1 MPHPRRLGWLLLAG
15 AVTGAGC
22 GRTELEICTTPG
34 ATRACQNAC
43 GAGQERCLDGAWT
56 ACDATFERACT
67 NTCGAGVE
75 RCAHGRLEACDAA
88 GWVACVSDCSPD
100 DAGQDIL
107 GSRWCEAD
115 TPQGPCLVE
124 FVDACRSVCGEGT
137 RTCRDGVWDGCTAPL
152 PKPPI
157 LDVTVRDFSAAHPDF
172 EVGPEKQGIVD
183 LGMVESVLGADDKP
197 IYAGDPTTPTT
208 SGREAF
214 DQWYR
219 DVPGVNATGTIEIE
233 LSELAGRPGVYA
245 YTRYGFFPIDGT
257 LLGNEGWP
265 HNYHFT
271 VELHTRF
278 LYVGGETFTFTG
290 DDDLWVFINR
300 RLALD
305 LGGVHNSET
314 GTVRLDEQASE
325 LEISVGEVYDL
336 ALFFAERHTIESN
349 FSIETTIAEWD
360 FCD

>member
-1 MPHPRRLGWLLLAG
+1 MAHPRRLPWLLLAG
-15 AVTGAGC
+15 AVTGGAC
-22 GRTELEICTTPG
+22 GRTEIEVCRTPG
-34 ATRACQNAC
+34 ATRPC
-43 GAGQERCLDGAWT
+43 GNDCGEGEQRCEDGFWTPCDASYERPCTNGCGNGTERC
-56 ACDATFERACT
+56 E
-67 NTCGAGVE
+67 
-75 RCAHGRLEACDAA
+75 HGRLEACDAA
-88 GWVACVSDCSPD
+88 GWVACVSECSPD
-100 DAGQDIL
+100 DAGQDVL

-124 FVDACRSVCGEGT
+124 FVDVCRSVCGEGT
-137 RTCRDGVWDGCTAPL
+137 RTCRDGVWDACTAPL
-152 PKPPI
+152 PKPPV
-157 LDVTVRDFSAAHPDF
+157 LAVTVRDFYEAHPDF

-183 LGMVESVLGADDKP
+183 VGVVQFELGPDDKP
-197 IYAGDPTTPTT
+197 VYAGTPTTPTT
-208 SGREAF
+208 SGRVEF

-219 DVPGVNATGTIEIE
+219 DVPGVNATGTIDIE
-233 LSELAGRPGVYA
+233 LTEQPGRPGVYA
-245 YTRYGFFPIDGT
+245 YTRYGFFPIDGV
-257 LLGNEGWP
+257 LLGNEGNL

-314 GTVRLDEQASE
+314 GTVRLDEQATE
-325 LEISVGEVYDL
+325 LGIRVGEIYDL